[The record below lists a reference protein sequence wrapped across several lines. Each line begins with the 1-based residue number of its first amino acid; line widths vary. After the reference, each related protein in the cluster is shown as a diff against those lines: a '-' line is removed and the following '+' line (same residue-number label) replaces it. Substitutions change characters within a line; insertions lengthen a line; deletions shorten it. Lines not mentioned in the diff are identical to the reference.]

1 MNTRILTVGK
11 RITLGFVL
19 LLALGLGLGGLATW
33 KMGGASRGANH
44 NPAPNSKSP
53 RLVSPSTRSNPSAP
67 NSKKSTRFSSFLPRP
82 PSSRTKPRTRW
93 TNSAANFTSPI
104 LSGNAASM
112 AGSSKSASK
121 TSLPSGPSRR
131 NAPHGFAAKPLSNQ
145 TAAVPPCRLSLACQA
160 PRPSRFTW
168 VYAGGAEAGVGGV
181 FVPAG
186 GAEGA
191 VAGGVDAGGVQA
203 VEGGVLSQSAQSSDT
218 EGTEVGGGSL
228 LRVEGAGIGR
238 KEAQEAQKRR
248 SGFFHRGGTESEGR
262 RSFATECTELGH
274 RGHGV
279 RRGSLLRFEGSG
291 IGRKEA
297 QEAQKTEER
306 IFFTAETRSRRG
318 DGVLSQSAQNSDTEH
333 GDRIFLTAKGAKGRE
348 G

>member
-1 MNTRILTVGK
+1 MI
-11 RITLGFVL
+11 
-19 LLALGLGLGGLATW
+19 
-33 KMGGASRGANH
+33 
-44 NPAPNSKSP
+44 
-53 RLVSPSTRSNPSAP
+53 
-67 NSKKSTRFSSFLPRP
+67 
-82 PSSRTKPRTRW
+82 
-93 TNSAANFTSPI
+93 
-104 LSGNAASM
+104 
-112 AGSSKSASK
+112 
-121 TSLPSGPSRR
+121 SLQR
-131 NAPHGFAAKPLSNQ
+131 
-145 TAAVPPCRLSLACQA
+145 
-160 PRPSRFTW
+160 
-168 VYAGGAEAGVGGV
+168 YAGGAEAGVGGV

-228 LRVEGAGIGR
+228 LRVEG
-238 KEAQEAQKRR
+238 
-248 SGFFHRGGTESEGR
+248 
-262 RSFATECTELGH
+262 
-274 RGHGV
+274 
-279 RRGSLLRFEGSG
+279 SG

>member
-218 EGTEVGGGSL
+218 EVTEVGGGSL
-228 LRVEGAGIGR
+228 LRV
-238 KEAQEAQKRR
+238 
-248 SGFFHRGGTESEGR
+248 
-262 RSFATECTELGH
+262 
-274 RGHGV
+274 
-279 RRGSLLRFEGSG
+279 EGSG